1 MLTSSSHFT
10 QELLNSLPPA
20 ERQQYQM
27 VFDALKNNEL
37 LTDRLRIDDDNDYT
51 NRTLGE
57 RMADGVARFG
67 GSWAFIGW
75 FAAVM
80 VCWMCL
86 NAYFLHNRGFDPY
99 PFILL
104 NLALSC
110 LAAIQAPIIM
120 MSQNRKEKRDRDRAQ
135 DDYLINLK
143 AEIEVRIL
151 HQKLEDLTASQNRL
165 FEGTQ
170 QEQKEL
176 LANLNQTLKI
186 VQTSVDALCKHLN
199 LPEEKKADKDS

>member
-10 QELLNSLPPA
+10 QELLDSLPPA
-20 ERQQYQM
+20 EREQYQI

-37 LTDRLRIDDDNDYT
+37 LTDRLRTDDDNDYT
-51 NRTLGE
+51 NRTFGE

-75 FAAVM
+75 FGAVM
-80 VCWMCL
+80 VCWMAL
-86 NAYFLHNRGFDPY
+86 NAYFLSNKGFDPY

-104 NLALSC
+104 NLVLSC

-151 HQKLEDLTASQNRL
+151 HQKLEVLTAQQNEL
-165 FEGTQ
+165 LEGTQ
-170 QEQKEL
+170 KEQKEL
-176 LANLNQTLKI
+176 LSSLQQTLQI
-186 VQTSVDALCKHLN
+186 VETSVDALCKHLN
-199 LPEEKKADKDS
+199 LPEQKK

>member
-10 QELLNSLPPA
+10 QELLDNLPPA
-20 ERQQYQM
+20 EREQYQM

-37 LTDRLRIDDDNDYT
+37 LTDRLRSDDDNDYT

-75 FAAVM
+75 FATVM
-80 VCWMCL
+80 ICWMGL

-151 HQKLEDLTASQNRL
+151 HQKLEVLTAQQNEL
-165 FEGTQ
+165 LEGTQ
-170 QEQKEL
+170 KEQKEL
-176 LANLNQTLKI
+176 LASLHHTLHI

-199 LPEEKKADKDS
+199 LPEEKGPDA